1 MPWSSGW
8 YMASSH
14 NFPSCEQERA
24 SAIPPWRSR
33 QGAAARRQQ
42 GSQHAHGF
50 TYCML
55 SCEQTWELLF
65 VSIWERARMLEEKSG
80 GS

>member
-1 MPWSSGW
+1 MPWPSGW

-24 SAIPPWRSR
+24 GAVPPRRSR
-33 QGAAARRQQ
+33 QGGAVCRQQ
-42 GSQHAHGF
+42 GSPHAHVF
-50 TYCML
+50 TYCVL
-55 SCEQTWELLF
+55 FCKQTWELLF
-65 VSIWERARMLEEKSG
+65 VSIWEHAWMLEEKSG